1 MTASNV
7 DSHPLLAHIPHSALT
22 DGVQQPFGE
31 RTMVLA
37 ACPLADAGAA
47 LPDAASC

>member
-1 MTASNV
+1 MTVSKV
-7 DSHPLLAHIPHSALT
+7 DSHSLLARIPHSALT

-31 RTMVLA
+31 RTVLA